1 MSSLRILHVVP
12 YYEQAWAYGGIPRLA
27 TTMTQALARRG
38 HRVTVCTTDACDAT
52 TRATSVV
59 RDDPGTSEVEVR
71 IFPNRSNRLAYHWQL
86 FSPRGLATY
95 LRSALAT
102 ARSSFDVAHLHA
114 CHNVLTAMAARALTR
129 SRVPYVV
136 SPNGTAKPIERRI
149 LVKRLFAATAGR
161 HVLRD
166 AAVVLAV
173 SEAERTQLR
182 ELGLEDRRIALVAN
196 PIDVAELTRPA
207 DPERFRAAHRL
218 QDIPVVMF
226 LGKLT
231 PRKSVDVLVRAFA
244 QLSHT
249 DSVLVI
255 AGNDMGSGARIDALA
270 RDLPASR
277 RVIRTGLLQGQDR
290 LDALA
295 AADVVV
301 YPSRDEIFGLVPL
314 EALMCGTPVVV
325 CDDSGCGETVGRVGG
340 GCVVPHGS
348 VPALAEAIESILDAR
363 ETWRARARSAAVRA
377 QTAFGSDVVC
387 ARLEQV
393 YAEAIRHCALPER
406 QSA

>member
-27 TTMTQALARRG
+27 TTMTRALARHG

-52 TRATSVV
+52 ARATSVV
-59 RDDPGTSEVEVR
+59 RGDPSPFDVDVR
-71 IFPNRSNRLAYHWQL
+71 TFPNISNRLAYHWQI

-95 LRSALAT
+95 LRSALAPG
-102 ARSSFDVAHLHA
+102 RPSFDVAHLHA

-129 SRVPYVV
+129 RGVPYVV

-149 LVKRLFAATAGR
+149 LAKRLFAATAGR

-166 AAVVLAV
+166 AARVLAV
-173 SEAERTQLR
+173 TEAERRQLL
-182 ELGLEDRRIALVAN
+182 ELGIHDARIATVAN

-218 QDIPVVMF
+218 RDIPMVMF

-231 PRKSVDVLVRAFA
+231 PRKSVEVLVRAFA
-244 QLSHT
+244 QLSQT
-249 DSVLVI
+249 DSVLVV
-255 AGNDMGSGARIDALA
+255 AGNDMGSGAAIDALVK
-270 RDLPASR
+270 DLPPSR
-277 RVIRTGLLQGQDR
+277 RVIRTGLLRGRDR

-301 YPSRDEIFGLVPL
+301 YPSHDEIFGLVPI

-325 CDDSGCGETVGRVGG
+325 CDDSGCGETVSRVGG
-340 GCVVPHGS
+340 GRIVPHGS
-348 VPALAEAIESILDAR
+348 ACALAEAIESILGAR
-363 ETWRARARSAAVRA
+363 TRWRAHARSAAVRA
-377 QTAFGSDVVC
+377 QTLFGDDVIC
-387 ARLEQV
+387 GGLAQI
-393 YAEAIRHCALPER
+393 YADAIRHSELPER
-406 QSA
+406 QSV